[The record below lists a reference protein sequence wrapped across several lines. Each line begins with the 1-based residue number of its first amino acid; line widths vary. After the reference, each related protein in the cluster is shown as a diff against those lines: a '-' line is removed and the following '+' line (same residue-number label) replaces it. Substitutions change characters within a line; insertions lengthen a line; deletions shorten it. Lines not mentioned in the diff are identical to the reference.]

1 MEEMTATHTLPV
13 KTMNRERLQA
23 TLNRDEDCILHRHQV
38 DGKDHIGWGI
48 NLEEVLPDEL
58 LEYLGVEDED
68 EIEKITQ
75 EQADYLRDYYINIA
89 EKDAISV
96 FRDELWESLTD
107 LRREV
112 LTNLSYN
119 LGINRFKKFRKMI
132 GGVKDGDW
140 AYAAEQM
147 LDSEAAR
154 SKTGTGKRYHR
165 LAPAF
170 EHNDESYLELSEQ
183 YDPVEDTEVNSPAG
197 VLASFSDAELI
208 AELSRRIDR
217 VSSS

>member
-1 MEEMTATHTLPV
+1 
-13 KTMNRERLQA
+13 MNRERLQA
-23 TLNRDEDCILHRHQV
+23 TLNRDEDCKLHRHQV
-38 DGKDHIGWGI
+38 EGKDHIGWGI

-68 EIEKITQ
+68 EIEEITQ
-75 EQADYLRDYYINIA
+75 EQADYLRDFYINIA

-96 FRDELWESLTD
+96 FGDELWKDLTD

-132 GGVKDGDW
+132 GGVKNGDW
-140 AYAAEQM
+140 ACAAAQM

-154 SKTGTGKRYHR
+154 SKSGTGKRYHR

-170 EHNDESYLELSEQ
+170 EHNDEIYLELSEQ
-183 YDPVEDTEVNSPAG
+183 FDPSGKRRARFDWKGIGRLFGCRTHCGIIETAQKG
-197 VLASFSDAELI
+197 VVFMEK
-208 AELSRRIDR
+208 ETQRKR
-217 VSSS
+217 V

>member
-1 MEEMTATHTLPV
+1 
-13 KTMNRERLQA
+13 MNRERLQA
-23 TLNRDEDCILHRHQV
+23 TLDRDEDCKLHRHQV
-38 DGKDHIGWGI
+38 EGKDHIGWGI

-68 EIEKITQ
+68 EIEEITQ
-75 EQADYLRDYYINIA
+75 EQADYLRDFYINIA

-96 FRDELWESLTD
+96 FGDELWKDLTD

-132 GGVKDGDW
+132 GGVKNGDW
-140 AYAAEQM
+140 AYAAAQM

-154 SKTGTGKRYHR
+154 SKSGTGKRYHR

-170 EHNDESYLELSEQ
+170 EHNDEIYLELSEQ
-183 YDPVEDTEVNSPAG
+183 FDPVENAEPDSTGKA
-197 VLASFSDAELI
+197 LADYSDAELI
-208 AELSRRIDR
+208 AELSRRLSR